1 MKREL
6 GLDKLMRMGYQE
18 GIISSFIKEGTEPE
32 LA

>member
-1 MKREL
+1 MNREL

-18 GIISSFIKEGTEPE
+18 GISSFIKEGTEPE